1 MFRRLN
7 FLLPNA
13 KLAQKV
19 VNELSKLGVKDKN
32 IHTYAK
38 HSLPIASLNPATE
51 NQANDE
57 AQAIEN
63 IFWNGNLIMFFIFLL
78 IMLVAITYQ
87 QYILSLLSIA
97 VMIISFA
104 AGNFFARHIPHT
116 HLSEFKEALNHNE
129 LLMMVDV
136 PDEKVGVIENT
147 IHRHHP
153 AAFECSSSWTLK
165 SVDI

>member
-19 VNELSKLGVKDKN
+19 VNELSKLGVKDRN

-38 HSLPIASLNPATE
+38 HNLPIASLNPATE
-51 NQANDE
+51 NQVNDE
-57 AQAIEN
+57 AQLIEN
-63 IFWNGNLIMFFIFLL
+63 IFWNGNLLMFFIFLL
-78 IMLVAITYQ
+78 IMLIAITNQ
-87 QYILSLLSIA
+87 QYSLALLSIG
-97 VMIISFA
+97 VMVISFA
-104 AGNFFARHIPHT
+104 AGSFFARHIPHT
-116 HLSEFKEALNHNE
+116 HLGEFKGALSHNE

-153 AAFECSSSWTLK
+153 AAFECASSWTLK
-165 SVDI
+165 SLDI